1 MDEIDAILGGLPPK
15 AEAPEP
21 ELSVSDVGLDAAVDD
36 VFAAIEAK
44 DKGAFKSALRGAVE
58 MLLAARDVEGEDF
71 D

>member
-1 MDEIDAILGGLPPK
+1 MDEIDAILGGLPSK
-15 AEAPEP
+15 AEAPEA

-44 DKGAFKSALRGAVE
+44 DKGAFKAALRGAVE
-58 MLLAARDVEGEDF
+58 MLFAARDVEDF